1 MCSFVCL
8 SLLGRGETKF
18 DDAKT
23 TFVIALP
30 YFLNLMPPAFN
41 SNLALWT
48 GVCLNFAVYSSLLLL
63 KKSFYAFFWTA
74 VYLDFIPLV
83 HYTTDKRLGGV
94 YLQLPLQDPAFIW
107 GLALNWQN
115 TVLK

>member
-8 SLLGRGETKF
+8 SLLGRGESKF

-48 GVCLNFAVYSSLLLL
+48 SVCLNFAVYSSLLLL
-63 KKSFYAFFWTA
+63 KKSFYAFFLTA

-83 HYTTDKRLGGV
+83 HYTTDKRLGGGVSTTSPPRPGV
-94 YLQLPLQDPAFIW
+94 YLGP
-107 GLALNWQN
+107 GVKSRKYS
-115 TVLK
+115 T

>member
-8 SLLGRGETKF
+8 SLLGRGESKF

-30 YFLNLMPPAFN
+30 YFLNLTPPVFN

-48 GVCLNFAVYSSLLLL
+48 SVCLNFAVYSSLLLL
-63 KKSFYAFFWTA
+63 KKSFYAFFLTA

-83 HYTTDKRLGGV
+83 HYTTDRRLGGCI
-94 YLQLPLQDPAFIW
+94 YNFPSKTRRLFGAW
-107 GLALNWQN
+107 R
-115 TVLK
+115 